1 MCCSVSQY
9 VAVCCSVLQ
18 CVAACCKHM
27 NKILKHNVCTCVT
40 MCVCVCV
47 CAMCVWCFV
56 PLKRQHSTS
65 ASSCMSRQCE
75 QKVAAKG
82 NGGNKSSQICK
93 IRDETLV
100 LCCPVALLHE
110 KATQNERLVANL
122 PKRASSWRSIARVR
136 IFLVWIFTS
145 RMPIASVCW
154 GFHAFE
160 ICK

>member
-1 MCCSVSQY
+1 MLQYVTVCCSVLVAACCSVLQCVAVRCSVLQCVAVCCSVSQC

-18 CVAACCKHM
+18 CVAVCCKHM

-100 LCCPVALLHE
+100 LCCPVASLHE
-110 KATQNERLVANL
+110 
-122 PKRASSWRSIARVR
+122 
-136 IFLVWIFTS
+136 
-145 RMPIASVCW
+145 
-154 GFHAFE
+154 
-160 ICK
+160 